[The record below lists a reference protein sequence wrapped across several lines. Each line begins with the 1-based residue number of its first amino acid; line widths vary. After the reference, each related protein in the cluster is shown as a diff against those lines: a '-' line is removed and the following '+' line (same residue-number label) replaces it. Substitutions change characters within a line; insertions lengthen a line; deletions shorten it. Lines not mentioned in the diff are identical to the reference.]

1 MVVVVAAVLVV
12 ALIWPREVLDGFY
25 AAVNNGATPWLVPAA
40 GVALLLLV
48 RKRPRE

>member
-48 RKRPRE
+48 RKWRRE